1 MTTTSP
7 LSRTVEQVASLRL
20 VVPQQLVVVQAQVHP
35 IVAPQPM
42 ALQPKAQVQD
52 QQVLLLKL
60 ALVPQVQASAQ
71 AQQEAPARLAQV
83 LVLVEAQ
90 ARLEEA
96 PPSTLQA
103 EARALGLAL
112 EVGALMVVSTT
123 HVPVEAQS

>member
-83 LVLVEAQ
+83 LAEAQ
-90 ARLEEA
+90 AQLEEA
-96 PPSTLQA
+96 PPSALQA
-103 EARALGLAL
+103 EARALGLAP